1 MRTFTLQPAAT
12 AAAPRA
18 LVVGGGVAGLS
29 AAWHLSRGGA
39 SVTVLEAAS
48 ELGGRAATRFEDG
61 FSFNLGPHALYRQ
74 GEWKRLLDDADVAYG
89 GGRPPVGGGFG
100 IYQGGLVGMPSS
112 PWNIATSRF
121 FGLRD
126 KAQLL
131 RFFARL
137 PGLSADAF
145 AGKTLAQM
153 LDGEISSP
161 RARSFAEGFFRVS
174 TYANAPEKLCAAAAI
189 RQAKRG
195 LAGVLYVAGG
205 WGSLI
210 RGLAAV
216 LRRQVVRL
224 ETGAKATRLVLEN
237 DGVRGVELAEGRRF
251 EAELVVLAVR
261 PQTLLR
267 LLPEDRAARLYPQL
281 AEAVPSAAAC
291 LDLALERLPRPEVLF
306 ALGFDQPTY
315 YSVHSASTRLG
326 PPGKVLL
333 HAARYLAP
341 GEQLRRA
348 EAEAGLEQMM
358 DLLQLGWRGL
368 ELRRQLLP
376 QMVVQ
381 DSLPVAGKSRPG
393 IGAACIEG
401 LRLAGDWVESTALLA
416 DAAAESAARAAKELL
431 AEAGLGQ
438 DALRRTA

>member
-1 MRTFTLQPAAT
+1 MRTFKPHPENS
-12 AAAPRA
+12 AAPRA

-39 SVTVLEAAS
+39 AVTLIEAAS
-48 ELGGRAATRFEDG
+48 ELGGRAATRLEDG

-74 GEWKRLLDDADVAYG
+74 GEWKRLLDDAGVAYE

-100 IYQGGLVGMPSS
+100 IYQSSLVSMPTS

-126 KAQLL
+126 KAQLF

-145 AGKTLAQM
+145 AGKTLAQL
-153 LDGEISSP
+153 LDGEMSSP

-205 WGSLI
+205 WGSLTG
-210 RGLAAV
+210 GLAAQ
-216 LRRQVVRL
+216 LRRQGVRL
-224 ETGAKATRLVLEN
+224 ETGAKAARLAVAQDE
-237 DGVRGVELAEGRRF
+237 VRGVELADGRKL
-251 EAELVVLAVR
+251 EADLVVLAVR
-261 PQTLLR
+261 PQILLR
-267 LLPEDRAARLYPQL
+267 LLPEDRAARLRL
-281 AEAVPSAAAC
+281 DFEAATPSAAAC
-291 LDLALERLPRPEVLF
+291 LDLALEKLPRPEVLF

-348 EAEAGLEQMM
+348 EAEAGLEAMM
-358 DLLQLGWRGL
+358 DLLQPGWRSL
-368 ELRRQLLP
+368 ELHRQLLP

-381 DSLPVAGKSRPG
+381 DSLPLAGARRPG
-393 IGAACIEG
+393 IAAAGIEG
-401 LRLAGDWVESTALLA
+401 LRLAGDWVESAALLA
-416 DAAAESAARAAKELL
+416 DAAAESAGRAAKELL